1 MTLKPFRFGVVG
13 GNAQSRTA
21 WTSFARRVE
30 DLGYS
35 SLLLPDRTQMNVAP
49 FTALAIAA
57 AATTT
62 LRVGSYVFCNDYR
75 HPAVLAK
82 EAATLDLLS
91 DGRFELGIGA
101 GVGANDYQ
109 QLGLPF
115 DSAGTRVE
123 RVDEA
128 ITIIKQFFTEER
140 VNFIGKYYTIADL
153 PAVPK
158 AVQRPHPPIF
168 VGSASRRMLSIAG
181 RQADI
186 VSPTPKYARPG
197 ETVSDVSL
205 EEKIAWIRE
214 AAGERFEQLEF
225 SQAAF
230 DLVITDSPAEV
241 FNITGGPYMQKKA
254 MSTEQAVE
262 HLLAQREQ
270 LRYSYIQVNSGQME
284 NFAPVV
290 ARLAGK

>member
-1 MTLKPFRFGVVG
+1 MLKPFRFGVVG
-13 GNAQSRTA
+13 GNAQSRES
-21 WTSFARRVE
+21 WISFARRVE
-30 DLGYS
+30 ELGYS

-49 FTALAIAA
+49 FAALAV
-57 AATTT
+57 AATAATT

-101 GVGANDYQ
+101 GVGPEDYN

-115 DSAGTRVE
+115 DSAGTRVG
-123 RVDEA
+123 RVEEA
-128 ITIIKQFFTEER
+128 VTIIKQFFTEER
-140 VNFIGKYYTIADL
+140 VNFKGKYYTVTDL
-153 PAVPK
+153 PALPK
-158 AVQRPHPPIF
+158 PAQRPHPPIF
-168 VGSASRRMLSIAG
+168 IGSASQRMLSIAA
-181 RQADI
+181 RHADI
-186 VSPTPKYARPG
+186 VSPTIKFARPG
-197 ETVSDVSL
+197 ETINDVPL
-205 EEKIAWIRE
+205 EQKVEWIRA

-225 SQAAF
+225 SQSDF
-230 DLVITDSPAEV
+230 GLTITDSTAQV
-241 FNITGGPYMQKKA
+241 FHITGGPRMPQKF

-262 HLLAQREQ
+262 YLLEQREQ
-270 LRYSYIQVNSGQME
+270 LRFSYIHVNAGQME

>member
-1 MTLKPFRFGVVG
+1 MMLKPFRFGVVG
-13 GNAQSRTA
+13 GNGQSRKT
-21 WTSFARRVE
+21 WTSFARRAE
-30 DLGYS
+30 ELGYS
-35 SLLLPDRTQMNVAP
+35 SLLLPDRIQMNVAP
-49 FTALAIAA
+49 FAALAIAA
-57 AATTT
+57 EATTT

-82 EAATLDLLS
+82 EVATLDLLS

-101 GVGANDYQ
+101 GVGPDDYQ

-115 DSAGTRVE
+115 DSAGTRVS
-123 RVDEA
+123 RVEEA
-128 ITIIKQFFTEER
+128 VAILKQFFTEER
-140 VNFIGKYYTIADL
+140 VNFTGKYYTVADL
-153 PAVPK
+153 QALPK
-158 AVQRPHPPIF
+158 PVQRPHPPIF
-168 VGSASRRMLSIAG
+168 IGSANKRMLTIAA
-181 RQADI
+181 RHADI
-186 VSPTPKYARPG
+186 VSPTIKFARPG
-197 ETVSDVSL
+197 ESVSDVPL
-205 EEKIAWIRE
+205 EQKVDWIRE

-225 SQAAF
+225 SQSDF
-230 DLVITDSPAEV
+230 GLVITDSPVEV

-270 LRYSYIQVNSGQME
+270 LRFSYIHINAGQME